1 MLFDKIINFFIKS
14 NSLDNKMDAFGDGN
28 YEFIDKYLVKCVF
41 GDWEHILKFNEDYS
55 KYTSIRKDNCI
66 INGHLYDS

>member
-1 MLFDKIINFFIKS
+1 
-14 NSLDNKMDAFGDGN
+14 MDAFGDGN